1 MLVGLL
7 GALLT
12 FTLVPLAN
20 KAVALAEWLPEE
32 DDDAL
37 PLLQFSLLQHSMS
50 SDGGGQ
56 VPTGHSVDS
65 PPSEL
70 RKTGAGQGGVAPM
83 GTAARRQT
91 HGQKLTS
98 ARRKSSAAASG
109 TQASHVYDAT
119 LEKVLCEQLMGKHFT
134 YIVNPGNAGDA
145 LIQHGTRLLFD
156 KLGLT
161 FHLGSYQR
169 TYFNKNLVYAG
180 AGNLIQ
186 TLGATYSW
194 HYSDCA
200 EFLMKNAPI
209 VKGNN
214 IILLPAT
221 IKGYSNLLRTL
232 GSNVVIFTRERMSYD
247 HVVSTQSKASVFL
260 SHDMAFYIDKLDP
273 ALPALRARAL
283 RGLSCPTPL
292 MLRTDI
298 ESDASQRI
306 PTRNR
311 DVSTE
316 GCVNPVYASTLAFKQ
331 HVQNLSHHVMEAV
344 SNCSEVWTDRLHVCI
359 ASCLVGTRVHCMD
372 NCYGKNQAIFEHSIN
387 GQYPNASW
395 EGDLSKN
402 QAVFKFSING

>member
-20 KAVALAEWLPEE
+20 KAVALSEWLPEE

-50 SDGGGQ
+50 SDGGGR
-56 VPTGHSVDS
+56 VPTG
-65 PPSEL
+65 
-70 RKTGAGQGGVAPM
+70 
-83 GTAARRQT
+83 QT

-180 AGNLIQ
+180 AGNLIH
-186 TLGATYSW
+186 L
-194 HYSDCA
+194 YSDCA